1 VTVRIGYKASA
12 EQFAPRELLEFSV
25 EAEDR
30 GLDIVAVSDHFQ
42 PWRHHGGHAPS
53 ALTWLGAVGEATSSA
68 VLATSVLTSTL
79 RYPPSIVAQAVRRTR
94 RAGPGPGHP
103 RHRIRRGDERDPDDR
118 GGVPGAQGAPDADG
132 RVDHADASTADRGP
146 RRLRGRVL
154 PRVQGHDL
162 RPPRAAGADLHRGA
176 DKAHTRF
183 IVSDDPADVVDR
195 IGPYLDLGFD
205 DLVIHGPGGDQR
217 RFLEQFTTDVLPAL
231 RERADRG
238 IPAAA
243 TSASTA

>member
-1 VTVRIGYKASA
+1 MRPLALHERVR
-12 EQFAPRELLEFSV
+12 
-25 EAEDR
+25 R
-30 GLDIVAVSDHFQ
+30 GLFSDRQ
-42 PWRHHGGHAPS
+42 DRLQGVG
-53 ALTWLGAVGEATSSA
+53 GAVRAARAAG
-68 VLATSVLTSTL
+68 VLRRGGGPRA
-79 RYPPSIVAQAVRRTR
+79 RYRRRVRPLPALAPPRRARPVGADLAR